1 MSDDHRSQAWEFYD
15 LKKDPKEMNNAY
27 NDPVNKE
34 VIAQLKEQLIKIR
47 EELNETDDNYPHI
60 QKVIDAHWD
69 D

>member
-1 MSDDHRSQAWEFYD
+1 
-15 LKKDPKEMNNAY
+15 MNNAY

-34 VIAQLKEQLIKIR
+34 VIVRLKEQLVQLR
-47 EELNETDDNYPHI
+47 EKLNETDDNYPHI